1 MLTRYTAGALALLI
15 LAGCDPATPSGDGP
29 GGAVTFE
36 AAFPPIPEG
45 LGFTRDN
52 AGAPARLMAAYANAL
67 LTPGY
72 VSLDNGL
79 TWERL
84 PAPVGNPVLFDGGPR
99 GVASGATAGG
109 LSGAVRFDLTAG
121 TYAPIPAPDGVQTI
135 YPNALRSRDGAL
147 FVTTATNG
155 VDGPTFRLRGDVW
168 TQFALPD
175 VNGQPYIPVSI
186 TADNAST
193 IYVLLRRPLSPWIQH
208 VAVSEDDGA
217 SWAVRSLPQQQS
229 RGAVK
234 ALPSGTLLVLG
245 SQRGMLRSTDKGQS
259 WQQVNPPGGG
269 TSSIPDVQALPD
281 GEVWYRGYRARDGA
295 APWTRVVDL
304 SDLGLS
310 TASTDQIVVNETGGF
325 LIANQ
330 TSGVFVAPASG
341 SPLAYAGGFD
351 LPTQGATRISPNES
365 VITFPDGSALTSFA
379 RYDPG
384 SRRWLWTGVGG
395 TFTRLRDGRI
405 ARHEGCAVRF
415 SSDDG
420 RTWGPPAAKPVPDGQ
435 LRCAGTYGVFS
446 LSDGRLVAS
455 EDWSPA
461 GGGDPVGRLFAS
473 TDQGQS
479 FSLVRFGRAYAAA
492 GTTLYGRFERYP
504 DGGVSE
510 PEPWDNRIALT
521 SLPGEGVLFVSGP
534 DINVFKRLE
543 NGRETTLGP
552 LSGLSLIYEGG
563 WVAGADDDAH
573 IYVQC
578 GAPLRQFCR
587 STRPLR

>member
-1 MLTRYTAGALALLI
+1 MFIRYSAVALVLLTV
-15 LAGCDPATPSGDGP
+15 AGCDPATPGGDAP
-29 GGAVTFE
+29 GSAVTFE
-36 AAFPPIPEG
+36 AAFPSIPQG
-45 LGFTRDN
+45 LGFTRDV
-52 AGAPARLMAAYANAL
+52 AGAPARLMAAYGDAL

-84 PAPVGNPVLFDGGPR
+84 PTSVGNPVLFDGGPR
-99 GVASGATAGG
+99 GVASGANTGG
-109 LSGAVRFDLTAG
+109 FSGAVRFDLTAG
-121 TYAPIPAPDGVQTI
+121 TYAPIPAPDGIQII

-147 FVTTATNG
+147 FVTTAISG
-155 VDGPTFRLRGDVW
+155 VDGPTFRLRDGVW

-217 SWAVRSLPQQQS
+217 TWAVRSLPQEQN

-234 ALPSGTLLVLG
+234 ALPSGTLLVLD
-245 SQRGMLRSTDKGQS
+245 SPQGMLRSTDKGRS

-269 TSSIPDVQALPD
+269 TSSIPNVQVMPD

-304 SDLGLS
+304 SALGLS

-325 LIANQ
+325 LIVNR

-341 SPLAYAGGFD
+341 SPLAYAGGFN
-351 LPTQGATRISPNES
+351 LPTQSTLRTNPNES
-365 VITFPDGSALTSFA
+365 VVTFPDGSAVTDYA

-384 SRRWLWTGVGG
+384 SRRWLWMDRGG
-395 TFTRLRDGRI
+395 TITRLRDGRL
-405 ARHEGCAVRF
+405 ASHECPTVRF
-415 SSDDG
+415 SSDRG
-420 RTWGPPAAKPVPDGQ
+420 RTWGPQAAKDSPDGN
-435 LRCAGTYGVFS
+435 LRCAGSYGVLS
-446 LSDGRLVAS
+446 LSDGRLVVS
-455 EDWSPA
+455 EAWSPD
-461 GGGDPVGRLFAS
+461 GLNLTGRLYVS

-479 FSLVRFGRAYAAA
+479 FSFVRLGTAYAAA

-504 DGGVSE
+504 NGGVSE

-521 SLPGEGVLFVSGP
+521 SLPGEGILFVSGP
-534 DINVFKRLE
+534 DIKVFKRLDNE
-543 NGRETTLGP
+543 RETTLGP
-552 LSGLSLIYEGG
+552 LTGLSSIYEGG

-578 GAPLRQFCR
+578 GAPMRQFCR